1 MYERKT
7 RPTMAKNISIK
18 MSTMMETQPEETDG
32 DDEHGRRTAAR
43 CVTRSAKIGR
53 VRSDDDASRGE
64 ARRGNAG
71 RLLPFLLLALP
82 NRKS

>member
-32 DDEHGRRTAAR
+32 DDEDGRKTAAR

-64 ARRGNAG
+64 AMQRGATPP
-71 RLLPFLLLALP
+71 LPLLALP